1 VVLDLKIYKRLKIDY
16 EDDKMADRIRIT
28 QVKSTIG
35 RPAKH
40 GRIIRSLGLRKMNY
54 TVEHTADPVILGQVK
69 KVSHLVKVE
78 EV

>member
-1 VVLDLKIYKRLKIDY
+1 
-16 EDDKMADRIRIT
+16 MTDRIKIT
-28 QVKSTIG
+28 QIKSTIG

-40 GRIIRSLGLRKMNY
+40 CRIIRSLGLKKMHH
-54 TVEHTADPVILGQVK
+54 TVEHKADPVIMGQVK

>member
-1 VVLDLKIYKRLKIDY
+1 
-16 EDDKMADRIRIT
+16 MADRIKIT

-40 GRIIRSLGLRKMNY
+40 GRIVRSLGLRKINH
-54 TVEHTADPVILGQVK
+54 TVEHNADPVILGQVK
-69 KVSHLVKVE
+69 KVCHLVKVE

>member
-1 VVLDLKIYKRLKIDY
+1 
-16 EDDKMADRIRIT
+16 MADKIKIT
-28 QVKSTIG
+28 QIKSTIG

-40 GRIIRSLGLRKMNY
+40 GRIIRSLGIKRMHH
-54 TVEHTADPVILGQVK
+54 TVEHENNPVIQGQVK

>member
-1 VVLDLKIYKRLKIDY
+1 
-16 EDDKMADRIRIT
+16 MADKIRIT
-28 QVKSTIG
+28 QVKSIIG

-40 GRIIRSLGLRKMNY
+40 RRIIRSLGLRKMNY
-54 TVEHTADPVILGQVK
+54 TVEHNSDPVILGQVK

>member
-1 VVLDLKIYKRLKIDY
+1 MADKLKI
-16 EDDKMADRIRIT
+16 T
-28 QVKSTIG
+28 QIKSTIG

-40 GRIIRSLGLRKMNY
+40 GRIIRSLGIKRMHH
-54 TVEHTADPVILGQVK
+54 TVEHENTPVIMGQIK

>member
-1 VVLDLKIYKRLKIDY
+1 
-16 EDDKMADRIRIT
+16 MTGRIRIT
-28 QVKSTIG
+28 QIRSTIG

-40 GRIIRSLGLRKMNY
+40 GRIIRSLGLRKMNHM
-54 TVEHTADPVILGQVK
+54 VEHNADPVILGQVK

>member
-1 VVLDLKIYKRLKIDY
+1 
-16 EDDKMADRIRIT
+16 MADRIRIT

-40 GRIIRSLGLRKMNY
+40 GRIVRSLGLRKMNQM
-54 TVEHTADPVILGQVK
+54 VEHNADAVILGQVK

>member
-1 VVLDLKIYKRLKIDY
+1 MV
-16 EDDKMADRIRIT
+16 DRIKIT
-28 QVKSTIG
+28 QIKSTIG

-40 GRIIRSLGLRKMNY
+40 GRIIRSLGLRKINHM
-54 TVEHTADPVILGQVK
+54 VEHNADPVILGQVK

>member
-1 VVLDLKIYKRLKIDY
+1 
-16 EDDKMADRIRIT
+16 MTDRIRIT
-28 QVKSTIG
+28 QIRSTIG

-40 GRIIRSLGLRKMNY
+40 GRIIRSLGLKKMHH
-54 TVEHTADPVILGQVK
+54 TVEHDADPVIMGQVK

>member
-1 VVLDLKIYKRLKIDY
+1 
-16 EDDKMADRIRIT
+16 MADRIRIT
-28 QVKSTIG
+28 QVKSIIG

-40 GRIIRSLGLRKMNY
+40 RRIIRSLGLRKMNHM
-54 TVEHTADPVILGQVK
+54 VEHNSDPVILGQVK

>member
-1 VVLDLKIYKRLKIDY
+1 
-16 EDDKMADRIRIT
+16 MADKIRIT
-28 QVKSTIG
+28 QIKSTIG

-40 GRIIRSLGLRKMNY
+40 GRIVRSLGLKRMNHV
-54 TVEHTADPVILGQVK
+54 VEHNSDPVIWGQVK

>member
-1 VVLDLKIYKRLKIDY
+1 
-16 EDDKMADRIRIT
+16 MTDRIKIT
-28 QVKSTIG
+28 QIKSTIG

-40 GRIIRSLGLRKMNY
+40 GRIIRSLGLKKMHH
-54 TVEHTADPVILGQVK
+54 TVEHNADPVILGQIR